1 MISLIIGLLS
11 GLICCAP
18 FIISKIPSAKDH
30 LAKVTPYT
38 GWIGVTV
45 LFWGVREV
53 IFAVLGMGLMSTHF
67 IGWLFWLLAGV
78 FDLGAGLLLG
88 SGLVLKWTLGKDPAK
103 QAMAAEKIGKLAPYQ
118 MIIGIGQIAM
128 SVLYFVL

>member
-1 MISLIIGLLS
+1 MLSLLIGVLS

-45 LFWGVREV
+45 LFWGVREL
-53 IFAVLGMGLMSTHF
+53 IFAVLGMALMSTHF
-67 IGWLFWLLAGV
+67 ISWLFWLLTGV
-78 FDLGAGLLLG
+78 FD
-88 SGLVLKWTLGKDPAK
+88 SPRTR
-103 QAMAAEKIGKLAPYQ
+103 
-118 MIIGIGQIAM
+118 
-128 SVLYFVL
+128 

>member
-1 MISLIIGLLS
+1 MISLIIGVLS

-18 FIISKIPSAKDH
+18 FVISKIPAAKDH

-45 LFWGVREV
+45 LFWGIREV
-53 IFAVLGMGLMSTHF
+53 IFAVLGMGLMQTHL
-67 IGWLFWLLAGV
+67 ISWVFWLLAGV

-88 SGLVLKWTLGKDPAK
+88 SGLVLKWTLGKDPEK
-103 QAMAAEKIGKLAPYQ
+103 QAMVSEKIGKLAPYQ
-118 MIIGIGQIAM
+118 MLIGFGQIAM

>member
-1 MISLIIGLLS
+1 MLSLIIGLLS
-11 GLICCAP
+11 GVICAAP
-18 FIISKIPSAKDH
+18 FIISKVPSMKDH

-38 GWIGVTV
+38 GWVGVCV
-45 LFWGVREV
+45 LFWGIRE
-53 IFAVLGMGLMSTHF
+53 ILGAVLGIALMKTNF
-67 IGWLFWLLAGV
+67 LTWLFWLLAGT

-103 QAMAAEKIGKLAPYQ
+103 QAMVSEKIGKLAPYQ
-118 MIIGIGQIAM
+118 LIIGFGQIIM